1 MKIIIDMP
9 TPELQKAAENKVDD
23 WTKQW
28 GTLSIDQI
36 WQRERDLMSFA
47 FTASESAADRAVQV
61 AIQKLSGEQKAELQD
76 NIGKGSLLGTL
87 FTGIVNKY
95 LPLPV

>member
-1 MKIIIDMP
+1 
-9 TPELQKAAENKVDD
+9 
-23 WTKQW
+23 
-28 GTLSIDQI
+28 
-36 WQRERDLMSFA
+36 MSFA